1 MQDKNM
7 TTETRVTVKDII
19 GSLPEED
26 FLSFD
31 LTEIQKVLSHL
42 RDDNPVD
49 LAHAEHFCQETLRC
63 ADILSEFL
71 AKITK
76 TSTFLEN
83 KLNIVKNKAIVEFT
97 SETKVTADIRK
108 AASESS
114 SEVEA
119 LSNKISSVKGAK
131 LALEKKYEIIIKS
144 HHHWKDI
151 ASGLRKTVLGYVGNV

>member
-1 MQDKNM
+1 MNTQTK
-7 TTETRVTVKDII
+7 VTVKDII
-19 GSLPEED
+19 GSEAEED
-26 FLSFD
+26 FLNFD

-76 TSTFLEN
+76 TSTYLEN
-83 KLNIVKNKAIVEFT
+83 KLNIVKNKAIVDFT
-97 SETKVTADIRK
+97 SESKVTADIRK
-108 AASESS
+108 AASESNP
-114 SEVEA
+114 EVEA

>member
-1 MQDKNM
+1 M
-7 TTETRVTVKDII
+7 TTETKVTVKDII
-19 GSLPEED
+19 GSAAEED
-26 FLSFD
+26 FLNFD

-42 RDDNPVD
+42 RDDNPVE
-49 LAHAEHFCQETLRC
+49 LAHAEHILQETLRC

-76 TSTFLEN
+76 TSTYLEN
-83 KLNIVKNKAIVEFT
+83 KLNIVKNKAIVDFT
-97 SETKVTADIRK
+97 SESKVTADIRK

-114 SEVEA
+114 PEVEA

-151 ASGLRKTVLGYVGNV
+151 AGGLRKTVLGYVGNV